1 MEAAELGLTAA
12 RGVQIAASL
21 SALGVAAFWSMVAPP
36 VLAAADGPTRRRIEA
51 GLRQLFHASL
61 AVAVAAGLVWLAAQA
76 AFMAE
81 ADSLADAAAALW
93 PVLTDTHFGH
103 ILGARLVLLAL
114 SAPALGN
121 GSNGGRRVLAAGMA
135 ALALILH
142 TWSTHAAAAAGIE
155 RTILLGAES
164 LHLLAAGAWLG
175 SLVPLFAAVGA
186 LAPEQ
191 CARMARRFSP
201 LGMLCVAILAG
212 TALVQGWIL
221 IGGLPALVGT
231 DYGRIALVKLALLLV
246 LLAFAAANRFRYAPA
261 MHGPAGAA
269 AKRGLRRSIAVETAV
284 GLVVVFAASLLADL
298 PPAQHQQPV
307 WPFAWQPNIAILG
320 DPDFGPEAT
329 GGLLRLGAAVALAAI
344 ALFWRRLRWV
354 LLIAA
359 VAVAAWAVPHLDLLL
374 ARAYP
379 TSFYR
384 SPTGFAAAAIA
395 RGAELYPEH
404 CAACHGSD
412 GRGDGPQAKS
422 LPIPPADLTAGHLWN
437 HSDGELFWWL
447 SHGIDAPRGDLAM
460 PGFADSLSEDDR
472 WALIDYV
479 RARNAGAAMAA
490 SGQGVHL
497 VPAPDFSTA
506 CADGR
511 TLTMADLDGRI
522 LRIVAADQPSAA
534 AAPASSEPD
543 VITIALQRDPPVRLA
558 TEVCMAADPAAWTA
572 YAVVSG
578 VDPDALAGTQ
588 FLVDARGWLR
598 ARWRPGDAIDWADS
612 KTLLAE
618 IAQIRASPSAATVNR
633 GHLHQP

>member
-1 MEAAELGLTAA
+1 VGGNGARGRAGRGARDRRVSQGRLRQCRARSTPAGLSGPEPPCRCGGKPRFKTPSGRTGLRAAIARRAHNIGDSDELPVHRLAGRRSCPGRRRSGSCPCRSRQRRSGGRRHREDCADGDFDHLHRGGGAEVLQHRSARRPGGTGRRGQGADRARQREAAERRPQAAGTRHLQGDLARHGGRRLPQDEGQLRVHRQTLTMEAAELGLTAA

-155 RTILLGAES
+155 RTMLLGAAS

-191 CARMARRFSP
+191 CARTARRFSP

-307 WPFAWQPNIAILG
+307 WPF
-320 DPDFGPEAT
+320 
-329 GGLLRLGAAVALAAI
+329 
-344 ALFWRRLRWV
+344 
-354 LLIAA
+354 
-359 VAVAAWAVPHLDLLL
+359 
-374 ARAYP
+374 
-379 TSFYR
+379 
-384 SPTGFAAAAIA
+384 
-395 RGAELYPEH
+395 
-404 CAACHGSD
+404 
-412 GRGDGPQAKS
+412 
-422 LPIPPADLTAGHLWN
+422 
-437 HSDGELFWWL
+437 
-447 SHGIDAPRGDLAM
+447 
-460 PGFADSLSEDDR
+460 
-472 WALIDYV
+472 
-479 RARNAGAAMAA
+479 
-490 SGQGVHL
+490 
-497 VPAPDFSTA
+497 
-506 CADGR
+506 
-511 TLTMADLDGRI
+511 
-522 LRIVAADQPSAA
+522 
-534 AAPASSEPD
+534 
-543 VITIALQRDPPVRLA
+543 
-558 TEVCMAADPAAWTA
+558 
-572 YAVVSG
+572 
-578 VDPDALAGTQ
+578 
-588 FLVDARGWLR
+588 
-598 ARWRPGDAIDWADS
+598 
-612 KTLLAE
+612 
-618 IAQIRASPSAATVNR
+618 
-633 GHLHQP
+633 